1 MALVFHADPEELG
14 MPGGWGAMAPPIF
27 GPDKIKIFFHIWPS
41 LNTTATGPPNIKI
54 FRGACHELFM
64 YIVSNE
70 ANILTA
76 NVITQYP

>member
-1 MALVFHADPEELG
+1 MDLVFHAGPEELG
-14 MPGGWGAMAPPIF
+14 MPGGWGWGAMAPPIF
-27 GPDKIKIFFHIWPS
+27 GPDKSKIFFYVWPS
-41 LNTTATGPPNIKI
+41 LNTTGPPNIKI
-54 FRGACHELFM
+54 FRRACHELFM